1 MVGGGGSP
9 GHSVEIG
16 LMHMAV
22 QVIYCTTNCRVI
34 IALLVIPV
42 LLSVLPTLSTILS

>member
-9 GHSVEIG
+9 GHSVVSG
-16 LMHMAV
+16 LMHLVV

-34 IALLVIPV
+34 IDLLIITV
-42 LLSVLPTLSTILS
+42 LLRV